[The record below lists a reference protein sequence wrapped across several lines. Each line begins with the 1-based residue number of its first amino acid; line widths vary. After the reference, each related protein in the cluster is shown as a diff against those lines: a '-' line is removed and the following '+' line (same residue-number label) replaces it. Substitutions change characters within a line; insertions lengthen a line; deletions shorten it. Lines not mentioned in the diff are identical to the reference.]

1 MLDRLTALVLD
12 EGKWLTASLVIAAL
26 VCWGHWRRAPPA
38 AAPRARIEAAL
49 TLYFA
54 MTIAAMA
61 FGHLAAVTSKLA
73 LGTLV
78 GSRLALFA
86 IGALLAVPSWWLAAH
101 VLRTAPGGG
110 DSTSR
115 GLTVWTIVA
124 LLALGL
130 HNLPLAAPGLF
141 ALAYRGHT
149 RPVAGRILLGA
160 ALVAIVG
167 LLVGSLVFMAS
178 GQTFEQFRGLD

>member
-1 MLDRLTALVLD
+1 MIDRLAALVVD
-12 EGKWLTASLVIAAL
+12 EGKWLTLSMLVAAW
-26 VCWGHWRRAPPA
+26 VGWVQWRRPSRT

-54 MTIAAMA
+54 LTIAVMA
-61 FGHLAAVTSKLA
+61 FGHLAAVTVKLA

-78 GSRLALFA
+78 GSRLAFYA
-86 IGALLAVPSWWLAAH
+86 IGGLLAVPSWWLTAH
-101 VLRTAPGGG
+101 TLGTPPGGG
-110 DSTSR
+110 DGTSR

-130 HNLPLAAPGLF
+130 HNLPLAAPGIV

-149 RPVAGRILLGA
+149 RPLAGRILLGV

-167 LLVGSLVFMAS
+167 LWVGSLVFMAS
-178 GQTFEQFRGLD
+178 GQNFEQFRGRR